1 MEIEDSQRESK
12 SEREREKKKRE
23 RKCEKW
29 RAKKM
34 DL

>member
-1 MEIEDSQRESK
+1 MEIEDSQRENK